1 MKLKVDLK
9 DPFYTKDFGGICVA
23 PPLYLWYYAIVA
35 SIFLGLRVLG
45 QAASPLWSLVL
56 TASTVTAMYH

>member
-1 MKLKVDLK
+1 MKLKVDLR
-9 DPFYTKDFGGICVA
+9 DPFYTKDFGGIWIL

-35 SIFLGLRVLG
+35 SIYLGLRVRG

-56 TASTVTAMYH
+56 TAQL